1 MSDTTDESAEQI
13 TGPAEA
19 LGEALAIPDEWPKRA
34 TEFVVGAVGTVREK
48 TSGPAISAAR
58 VVVYGLLAFFLAII
72 ALVLL
77 VVGVTRLFIVYI
89 PLEVWAVY
97 AIAGGFWT
105 LVGLGMWLAR
115 PRRAGTPIP
124 R

>member
-1 MSDTTDESAEQI
+1 MSDTSE
-13 TGPAEA
+13 GPADQVA
-19 LGEALAIPDEWPKRA
+19 SAADAVGEALTVPEEWPQRA
-34 TEFVVGAVGTVREK
+34 TEFVVGAVSTVREK

-58 VVVYGLLAFFLAII
+58 MVVYGLLAFFLLII

-77 VVGVTRLFIVYI
+77 VVGVTRLFVVYI

-97 AIAGGFWT
+97 AIAGAFWT
-105 LVGLGMWLAR
+105 LVGLILWMFR
-115 PRRAGTPIP
+115 PRRAAAPIP

>member
-1 MSDTTDESAEQI
+1 MSDTNEQPADPVA
-13 TGPAEA
+13 GAAEA
-19 LGEALAIPDEWPKRA
+19 LGDALAVPDEWPKRA
-34 TEFVVGAVGTVREK
+34 TEFVVGAVSTVREK
-48 TSGPAISAAR
+48 TSGPAISVAR
-58 VVVYGLLAFFLAII
+58 AVVYGLLAFFLAII

-97 AIAGGFWT
+97 AIAGAFWT
-105 LVGLGMWLAR
+105 LIGVILWMLR
-115 PRRAGTPIP
+115 PRHAGTPLP

>member
-1 MSDTTDESAEQI
+1 MSDTNEESAGQVA
-13 TGPAEA
+13 GAAEA
-19 LGEALAIPDEWPKRA
+19 LGDALAVPEEWPQRA
-34 TEFVVGAVGTVREK
+34 TEFVVGAVATVREK
-48 TSGPAISAAR
+48 TSGPAISVAR
-58 VVVYGLLAFFLAII
+58 MIVYGLLACLLAII

-97 AIAGGFWT
+97 AIAGAFWT
-105 LVGLGMWLAR
+105 LVGLILWFMR